1 MRPISRQSFF
11 ALMTTLLLAGA
22 CSEPPKT
29 STPRPGPTTPATA
42 SSVTASGKTRIALLL
57 PLSGQAAPIG
67 QSMQQAAEMA
77 LFDTGANELALSA
90 YDSGDSTTTA
100 VEAYRKARAA
110 GAALV
115 LGPLFGTSATALAPL
130 VAQGG
135 PGGGANVVS
144 FSNDESAAQRGV
156 WVMGIAAPPQ
166 VRRVVD
172 HAVDAGIKRFAT
184 FAPQTAYGEQMARTL
199 ESHVAVR
206 GGAVVAAELYDANSA
221 DLMTAARRLAGE
233 IKGDGKLAI
242 LVPVAPPRVSSVLA
256 SLIAAGFDKAAVQ
269 FIGTG
274 VWDVQGIGSDTMLR
288 GAWYAA
294 PDPARRADFERRFT
308 STYGRPPHRLATLAY
323 DGVAL
328 AGHLARLKPG
338 GDFSAEAITN
348 PTGWSG
354 VDGIFRFL
362 PDGRSERALAVI
374 EIQAGRNVVVSP
386 APGTFTARPVN

>member
-1 MRPISRQSFF
+1 MRTSFL
-11 ALMTTLLLAGA
+11 ALMATLFLAAGCA
-22 CSEPPKT
+22 EPAKT
-29 STPRPGPTTPATA
+29 STPVVTTTTPTTGSP
-42 SSVTASGKTRIALLL
+42 VTASGKARIALLL
-57 PLSGQAAPIG
+57 PLSGGAAPIG

-77 LFDTGANELALSA
+77 LFDIGANELALSA
-90 YDSGDSTTTA
+90 YDSGDTTATA
-100 VEAYRKARAA
+100 VEAYRKARTS

-130 VAQGG
+130 VAQ
-135 PGGGANVVS
+135 GGANVVS

-172 HAVDAGIKRFAT
+172 HAIDAGVKRFAT
-184 FAPQTAYGEQMARTL
+184 FAPQTPYGEQMARTL

-206 GGAVVAAELYDANSA
+206 GGTVVAAELYDPNSA
-221 DLMTAARRLAGE
+221 DLMPSARRLSAEAQG
-233 IKGDGKLAI
+233 KGGVGKLAI
-242 LVPVAPPRVSSVLA
+242 LVPVAPPRVSTVLA
-256 SLIAAGFDKAAVQ
+256 SLTAAGIDKDQVQ

-274 VWDVQGIGSDTMLR
+274 VWDVQGIGADTMLR

-294 PDPARRADFERRFT
+294 PDPARRADFERRFNT
-308 STYGRPPHRLATLAY
+308 TYGRPPHRLATLAY

-348 PTGWSG
+348 PNGWSG

-374 EIQAGRNVVVSP
+374 EIQAARNTVVSP